1 MWVQLKLIFVTS
13 KRHKTTLL
21 MATAIILNG
30 DDYGMIIRWYTG
42 ITNSPVSPNS
52 YVSNSIVRF
61 KQFYFLASR
70 RLIQIPGSAKVLK
83 LQAFESRIQL
93 KESEIPLMIG
103 IWNSVSTNKECGIEY
118 LELGIHT
125 MESRIQ
131 DCLWLPCMRQLTSYD
146 NWHLY
151 HFPLTGKCLT
161 LTCTDLYISLNNVIF
176 SP

>member
-1 MWVQLKLIFVTS
+1 MRVQLKLIVTS

-52 YVSNSIVRF
+52 YVI
-61 KQFYFLASR
+61 
-70 RLIQIPGSAKVLK
+70 
-83 LQAFESRIQL
+83 
-93 KESEIPLMIG
+93 IPLMMG
-103 IWNSVSTNKECGIEY
+103 IWNSVFTNKECGIEY

-131 DCLWLPCMRQLTSYD
+131 DCLWLACMRQLTSYD
-146 NWHLY
+146 INYWHLY
-151 HFPLTGKCLT
+151 HFPLTGKCLA
-161 LTCTDLYISLNNVIF
+161 LACTDCTYPKQCHLQSIEEEYILQWTIWGCMLRPKGVISLY
-176 SP
+176 PARGM